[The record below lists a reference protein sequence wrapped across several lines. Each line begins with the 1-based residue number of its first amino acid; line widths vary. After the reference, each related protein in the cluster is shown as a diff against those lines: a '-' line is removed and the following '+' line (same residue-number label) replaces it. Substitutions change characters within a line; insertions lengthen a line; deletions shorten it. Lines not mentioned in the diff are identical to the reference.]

1 MWRWWWRGVVLR
13 REVHNGPDALEE
25 LVERHVGQGKPQHAS
40 AGLTTHR
47 QVVLRRGVH
56 NGPDTL
62 EELVERHVRQG
73 KPHHVSAG
81 LTTHRQIVLRRGVH
95 SGPDTLE
102 ELVERHVARGKPQH
116 ASTGLTTHRREAL
129 SLYRE
134 ILRASQLFIWT
145 NEQGVPWR
153 DLLCESARH
162 EFEQARNEKDP
173 EVIARLLVVGRDA
186 VHRTLEKFAS
196 KRDEVLKE
204 RPQLGGEPTRPG
216 RWN

>member
-1 MWRWWWRGVVLR
+1 MWRWWWRGI
-13 REVHNGPDALEE
+13 
-25 LVERHVGQGKPQHAS
+25 
-40 AGLTTHR
+40 
-47 QVVLRRGVH
+47 VLRRGVH
-56 NGPDTL
+56 N
-62 EELVERHVRQG
+62 
-73 KPHHVSAG
+73 
-81 LTTHRQIVLRRGVH
+81 
-95 SGPDTLE
+95 GPDTLE

-196 KRDEVLKE
+196 KRDEVLKA
-204 RPQLGGEPTRPG
+204 RPELGGEPTRPG